1 MRSVCK
7 ATAGLP
13 LLLAKK
19 HPFLLFGWLVWAMG
33 YLSLCTPAI
42 MGPALGVWQPFTGLV
57 EAWLWLMAD
66 GALGGSI
73 LLMILLLLLSYGG
86 LSALTILLPVL
97 TARLAWKRWKGR
109 GEKTAS

>member
-1 MRSVCK
+1 
-7 ATAGLP
+7 
-13 LLLAKK
+13 
-19 HPFLLFGWLVWAMG
+19 MG
-33 YLSLCTPAI
+33 NPGTSAQANRNYFNSL
-42 MGPALGVWQPFTGLV
+42 
-57 EAWLWLMAD
+57 AD

-109 GEKTAS
+109 GEKTAL